1 MARSSKND
9 DFVHTGPGT
18 LAGRYLRRF
27 WQPLYCSHDL
37 APGCAV
43 PVRILGEDFTLYRGK
58 TGTPHLVGFR
68 CAHRGTQM
76 SAGWVEDDCIRCFYH
91 GWKYDGSGQCIE
103 QPAEPTSFAAKIR
116 IPGYPVKEYLG
127 LIFAYLGEGKPPEFV
142 IYPKL
147 ESPEFTI
154 DAVRYDRICNF
165 YNNIDNSLD
174 NAHVRFVHQRHREAR
189 SDFYVQGDPV
199 ITAEETEW
207 GVKRNVQYPNGA
219 QVVAYFGMPNINY
232 VNGQVVD
239 PAVKRADVMLFKVPV
254 DDENHIHFELR
265 AISLSGEHGQ
275 EWVQKRRGKRIQ
287 EAIDRAEIVEAIL
300 NGKLCLGDVDPNRT
314 DYVIIEDEIAQTG
327 QGRIAD
333 RAHEHLGRSDA
344 GVILLRQL
352 WSRELKALAQ
362 GQPLKNWTYKPDMVP
377 VYPTAQIKKSTES
390 AERTSEPVLT

>member
-1 MARSSKND
+1 MARTAKHD

-18 LAGRYLRRF
+18 LTGRYLRRF

-43 PVRILGEDFTLYRGK
+43 PVRVLGEDFTLYRGK

-103 QPAEPTSFAAKIR
+103 QPAEPTSFADKIR
-116 IPGYPVKEYLG
+116 ILGYPVREYLG
-127 LIFAYLGEGKPPEFV
+127 LIFAYLGEGNPPDFV
-142 IYPKL
+142 TYPKL
-147 ESPEFTI
+147 ESPEFTV

-207 GVKRNVQYPNGA
+207 GVKRNVQYPNGG

-239 PAVKRADVMLFKVPV
+239 PEVKRADVMLFKVPV

-265 AISLSGEHGQ
+265 AIPIPGEQGRQ
-275 EWVQKRRGKRIQ
+275 WVQKRREKRAR
-287 EAIDRAEIVEAIL
+287 EAEDRAEIVENIL
-300 NGKLCLGDVDPNRT
+300 RGKLHLTNVDSNRT

-333 RAHEHLGRSDA
+333 RGNEHLGRSDA
-344 GVILLRQL
+344 GIILLRQL
-352 WSRELKALAQ
+352 WSRELKALAK

-377 VYPTAQIKKSTES
+377 VYPAAQIKKSVKS
-390 AERTSEPVLT
+390 AERTSERVLT

>member
-1 MARSSKND
+1 MARSSKNN
-9 DFVHTGPGT
+9 DFVHAGPGT

-43 PVRILGEDFTLYRGK
+43 PVRVLGEDFTLYRGK

-76 SAGWVEDDCIRCFYH
+76 SAGWVENDCIRCFYH
-91 GWKYDGSGQCIE
+91 GWKYDGSGQCVE
-103 QPAEPTSFAAKIR
+103 QPAEPTPFAAKIR

-127 LIFAYLGEGKPPEFV
+127 LIFAYLGEGRPPSFV
-142 IYPKL
+142 TYPKL
-147 ESPEFTI
+147 ESPEFTV

-189 SDFYVQGDPV
+189 SDFYVRGDPV

-265 AISLSGEHGQ
+265 AIPLSGEHGP
-275 EWVQKRRGKRIQ
+275 EWVQRRREKRAQ
-287 EAIDRAEIVEAIL
+287 EAKDRAEIVEAIL
-300 NGKLCLGDVDPNRT
+300 KGKLHLANVDPDRT
-314 DYVIIEDEIAQTG
+314 DYVIIEDEIAQAG

-333 RAHEHLGRSDA
+333 RGHEHLGRSDA
-344 GVILLRQL
+344 GIILLRQL
-352 WSRELKALAQ
+352 WSRELKALAK

-377 VYPTAQIKKSTES
+377 VYPAAQIKKSTES
-390 AERTSEPVLT
+390 AERTFEPVPT